1 MKYIKLFESF
11 TYDNLSE
18 NLSEKFNFWKR
29 ALEPEEIKLT
39 LVQICCMYKDENLG
53 FSHNYSDTWGDGT
66 WLKEVAE
73 ETNDSKI
80 KSISDNMIKL
90 SKGQGKSLSDY
101 LKDEDCDYIA
111 KFFGIAP
118 LNYEEDWTKEEEDT
132 WDRSKCENR
141 FSEEWD

>member
-1 MKYIKLFESF
+1 MKYIKLFENF

-53 FSHNYSDTWGDGT
+53 FQHNYSDTWGDGT

-90 SKGQGKSLSDY
+90 SKGQGESLSDY

-111 KFFGIAP
+111 KFLGIAP